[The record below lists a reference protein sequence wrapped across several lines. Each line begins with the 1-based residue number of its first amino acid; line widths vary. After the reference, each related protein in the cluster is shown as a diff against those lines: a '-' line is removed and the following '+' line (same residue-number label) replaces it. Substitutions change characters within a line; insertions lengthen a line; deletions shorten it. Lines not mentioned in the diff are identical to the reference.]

1 MKQTINNKYSLHDT
15 ENFNK
20 ELTVTPN
27 EVMVKYSDLLTE
39 YTKFIIENIKIKN
52 PNYSRF
58 IIIRGLDTITHVFT
72 TILYYTKNLD
82 TTYYHSQKSFY
93 FYVEFISQISE
104 AEKLFLQL
112 SSRDAATYVY
122 KKTLFDLNNNVLK
135 QQCSNETKLKFDTIG
150 ELIKIQKTILLNV
163 LHGGKAL
170 VKVDAVEEFEEL
182 TKKINSLTFDLE
194 KIIQL
199 TRIIDILYYKTDTV
213 FLDLVTQLIN
223 KLFNY
228 PEILISLEQK
238 INNKEFT
245 NNSTD
250 LF

>member
-15 ENFNK
+15 ENFNT

-52 PNYSRF
+52 PNYSKF

-82 TTYYHSQKSFY
+82 ITYYHSQKSFY

-135 QQCSNETKLKFDTIG
+135 HKCSNETKLKFDTIG

-182 TKKINSLTFDLE
+182 TNKINSLTFDLE
-194 KIIQL
+194 QIIQL
-199 TRIIDILYYKTDTV
+199 TRIIDILYYKTDTM
-213 FLDLVTQLIN
+213 FMDLVTQLIN

-238 INNKEFT
+238 INNEEFT

>member
-1 MKQTINNKYSLHDT
+1 MKQTVNNKYSLHDT

-27 EVMVKYSDLLTE
+27 EVMVKYSDLLSE

-52 PNYSRF
+52 PNYSKF

-82 TTYYHSQKSFY
+82 ITYYHSQKSFY

-135 QQCSNETKLKFDTIG
+135 TQCSNETKLKFDSS
-150 ELIKIQKTILLNV
+150 LN
-163 LHGGKAL
+163 K
-170 VKVDAVEEFEEL
+170 
-182 TKKINSLTFDLE
+182 
-194 KIIQL
+194 
-199 TRIIDILYYKTDTV
+199 
-213 FLDLVTQLIN
+213 
-223 KLFNY
+223 
-228 PEILISLEQK
+228 
-238 INNKEFT
+238 
-245 NNSTD
+245 
-250 LF
+250 